1 MVAKYH
7 ETKAKKE
14 ENKAKFSRL
23 KDECF
28 QGVLSEELWA
38 KGSVL
43 AIAQRVPLTFL
54 QHS

>member
-23 KDECF
+23 KN
-28 QGVLSEELWA
+28 EELWA